1 MSLPAAPFGR
11 VLTAM
16 VTPFTADGSVDLDG
30 RRARWPTYLVEH
42 GNDGVVVSGTTG
54 EAPTTSVAEDGEI
67 LRAVD
72 RRGRRPVHGG
82 RGRRHQP
89 HRALRRARPPG
100 RRRSAPTA
108 CSLVSPYYNKPTQAG
123 IAAHFEAVA
132 AASDLRIML
141 YDIPGRTGVTIAP
154 ETFAR
159 IAAEREVRGGQGRRR
174 RPLPR
179 REDHAGDRAELLQRR
194 RRAQP
199 RLADPR
205 RRRSGLGGR
214 PRRRAS
220 STPTWWPGSTPA
232 TSTAPCKVY
241 GDLVPVV
248 DAIMGQAPG
257 VMTAK
262 AAMELLGV
270 HDNRAV
276 RLPLVEADD
285 ALVDV
290 VRTALDRGR
299 PSPLSHPHPELS
311 APPALPTGGLRVIP
325 LGGLGE
331 VGRNM
336 TVFEY
341 DGRLLIVDCGVLFPE
356 ENHPGVDLILPDFD
370 AIRDRLDDVD
380 ALVLTHGH
388 EDHIGAVPYLLR
400 ERSDIPLVGSQLT
413 LALIGSK
420 LREHRI
426 KDTVQE
432 IVAEG
437 DRITLRALRPRVRR
451 GQPLD
456 PRRAGRRDPHRRRH
470 GAAHRRLQDGPAP
483 ARRPHH
489 RPARVR
495 PARRGGRR
503 PVPHRLHQ
511 RRGPRLH
518 DLGEGDLAGPRAG
531 LPHQQEAHHRGL
543 LRLPRAP
550 RAAGDGRRRRA
561 RPQGGLRRALDG
573 AQHGHRPRPRLPRR
587 TSRAAHR
594 RQGHRRHAARPGG
607 ADLHRLPGRAAL
619 GAEPDRAAQPQLR
632 AHRGGRHRRPRLAR

>member
-1 MSLPAAPFGR
+1 MVAGVGTNHTEHSIE
-11 VLTAM
+11 LTRQAQEIG
-16 VTPFTADGSVDLDG
+16 ADGVL
-30 RRARWPTYLVEH
+30 
-42 GNDGVVVSGTTG
+42 
-54 EAPTTSVAEDGEI
+54 
-67 LRAVD
+67 
-72 RRGRRPVHGG
+72 
-82 RGRRHQP
+82 
-89 HRALRRARPPG
+89 
-100 RRRSAPTA
+100 
-108 CSLVSPYYNKPTQAG
+108 LVSPYYNKPTQAG

-159 IAAEREVRGGQGRRR
+159 VAADEKFVAVKDAVGDLFRGVKIMQETGLSYYSGDDVLNLGWLTHGGAGVVSVVGHVAGEQYADMVARV
-174 RPLPR
+174 
-179 REDHAGDRAELLQRR
+179 DAGDLDGAL
-194 RRAQP
+194 
-199 RLADPR
+199 
-205 RRRSGLGGR
+205 
-214 PRRRAS
+214 
-220 STPTWWPGSTPA
+220 
-232 TSTAPCKVY
+232 KVY

-262 AAMELLGV
+262 AALELLGV

-311 APPALPTGGLRVIP
+311 APPALPKGGLRVIP

-370 AIRDRLDDVD
+370 AIRDRLDLVD

-400 ERSDIPLVGSQLT
+400 ERRDIPLVGSQLT

-426 KDTVQE
+426 KDTVQH

-437 DRITLRALRPRVRR
+437 DRISFGPFDLEFVAVNHSIPDALAVAIRT
-451 GQPLD
+451 G
-456 PRRAGRRDPHRRRH
+456 AGH

-483 ARRPHH
+483 ARRPDH

-495 PARRGGRR
+495 PARRGGCR

-511 RRGPRLH
+511 RRGARLH
-518 DLGEGDLAGPRAG
+518 HLGEGDLAGPRPG
-531 LPHQQEAHHRGL
+531 LPHQPEAHHRGL

-561 RPQGGLRRALDG
+561 RPQGRLRRPLDG

-587 TSRAAHR
+587 TSRPADR

-607 ADLHRLPGRAAL
+607 ADLHRLAGRTAV
-619 GAEPDRAAQPQLR
+619 GAEPDRPAQPQLR
-632 AHRGGRHRRPRLAR
+632 AHRGGRHASSSRAR